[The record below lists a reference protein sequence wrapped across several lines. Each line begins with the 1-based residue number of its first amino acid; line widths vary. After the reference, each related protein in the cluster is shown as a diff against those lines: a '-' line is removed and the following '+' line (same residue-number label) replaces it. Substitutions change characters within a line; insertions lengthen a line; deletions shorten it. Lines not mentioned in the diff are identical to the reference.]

1 MDTTLFMLGG
11 TPVTLFMAL
20 LAAAFL
26 CVLIMG
32 AVMLVMLRSNRERIE
47 EAARTATEGL
57 RSNFVQQLAE
67 RDTRLRQADD
77 RLQSEQKTSARLQ
90 AENEGLRV
98 RLEEQK
104 RSAEENIARFQ
115 NARQQMTD
123 EFKLVATDIMKVHS
137 ETFTKQ
143 NREQV
148 DQLLKPLN
156 EKIGEF
162 HKGLIED
169 RAQMAERIR
178 TLSEESLRMSTEA
191 NNLTRALKHNT
202 QAQGAWGEMIL
213 SSILEGSGLREGEHY
228 FVQQH
233 HAADGVRLRTDVEVL
248 MPNNGRL
255 VIDSKV
261 SLTAFDAYVNAAE
274 DEQADHLKAHVQ
286 SVRTHVKTLSSKE
299 YHRHAGSDLDF
310 VIMFV
315 PIEGAVSCA
324 MSADRDLLAFAH
336 RQGVQI
342 ATPMSLMSALRAV
355 RNVWDIE
362 KRHENAEK
370 IAQRAGQLYDK
381 VAGFLGTMDKLDKD
395 LERARSSFDT
405 ARSQLASGPG
415 NVVRQVEML
424 SELGAKNAK
433 QIPETWQSEAAGPT
447 ALPDK
452 RGARDSAPE
461 LDFAADEAPAE
472 AGE

>member
-77 RLQSEQKTSARLQ
+77 RLQAEQKSNARLQ

-156 EKIGEF
+156 EKILEF
-162 HKGLIED
+162 QTGLRKDHAE
-169 RAQMAERIR
+169 MGERIR
-178 TLSEESLRMSTEA
+178 LLHEESLRMTSEA
-191 NNLTRALKHNT
+191 NNLTRALKGNSQT
-202 QAQGAWGEMIL
+202 QGAWGEMIL
-213 SSILEGSGLREGEHY
+213 SSILERAGLREGEH
-228 FVQQH
+228 FIVQQS
-233 HAADGVRLRTDVEVL
+233 HAGEDGGRHRTDVEII
-248 MPNNGRL
+248 MPNDDRL

-261 SLTAFDAYVNAAE
+261 SLTAFEAFTNATE
-274 DEQADHLKAHVQ
+274 DDERALHLKAHVT
-286 SVRTHVKTLSSKE
+286 SLRGHVKTLGAKE
-299 YHRHAGSDLDF
+299 YHRHAGSSLDF
-310 VIMFV
+310 VMMFV
-315 PIEGAVSCA
+315 PIEAAFS
-324 MSADRDLLAFAH
+324 SAITSDADLIDYAI
-336 RQGVQI
+336 RQGVLI
-342 ATPMSLMSALRAV
+342 TTPTTLMSALRTV

-362 KRHENAEK
+362 KRHQNAEE
-370 IAQRAGQLYDK
+370 IADRAGKLYDK
-381 VAGFLGTMDKLDKD
+381 VMGFLASMDKLDTD
-395 LERARSSFDT
+395 LGRARKSFDD
-405 ARSQLASGPG
+405 AKGQLVTGRGS
-415 NVVRQVEML
+415 VMRQIQQL
-424 SELGAKNAK
+424 DELGAKNNKSLPAGWE
-433 QIPETWQSEAAGPT
+433 PSEAPAQ
-447 ALPDK
+447 ALTSKAP
-452 RGARDSAPE
+452 ATPE
-461 LDFAADEAPAE
+461 LDFSAEETSAE